1 MRISSTATATLIA
14 GAVLATGVAV
24 AGTLGATNAL
34 AGSAAPAA
42 ETTPG
47 PSQSAQ
53 PAPPAP
59 GTKPGHRFGGPGHGF
74 GRWLGGRAL
83 HGQVVVEKPGGG
95 TQTIVFQQG
104 TITAKGSDSVTVK
117 STDGFTLTWTVGPDT
132 RVSSVGGGG
141 GLAGLA
147 VGENV
152 VAAGTPSGNGA
163 ASGGSA
169 TAAML
174 AERGAMPGRFG
185 DRQKH
190 GTPAPSATAERSSTT
205 T

>member
-1 MRISSTATATLIA
+1 MRISSTAAATMIA

-34 AGSAAPAA
+34 AGSGTPAA

-47 PSQSAQ
+47 PSPSAR

-59 GTKPGHRFGGPGHGF
+59 GKMPGHRFGPGHGF
-74 GRWLGGRAL
+74 GRWFGGRAL
-83 HGQVVVEKPGGG
+83 HGQVVVDKPGGG
-95 TQTIVFQQG
+95 TETIVFQQG
-104 TITAKGSDSVTVK
+104 TITAKAGGSVTVK
-117 STDGFTLTWTVGPDT
+117 STDGFTLTWTVGSDT
-132 RVSSVGGGG
+132 RVSSVGSGG

-152 VAAGTPSGNGA
+152 VAAGTPSGKGA

-169 TAAML
+169 TAKLL
-174 AERGAMPGRFG
+174 AERGARPGRPG
-185 DRQKH
+185 DRQKN
-190 GTPAPSATAERSSTT
+190 GTPAPPPTTQNSSTNA
-205 T
+205 

>member
-1 MRISSTATATLIA
+1 MRISSTAAATLVA
-14 GAVLATGVAV
+14 GAVLATGIAV

-34 AGSAAPAA
+34 AGSATPAA

-47 PSQSAQ
+47 PSPSGR

-59 GTKPGHRFGGPGHGF
+59 GKMPGPRFGPGHGF
-74 GRWLGGRAL
+74 GRGFGGRAL

-104 TITAKGSDSVTVK
+104 AITAKGSDSVTVK
-117 STDGFTLTWTVGPDT
+117 STDGFTLTWTVGTDT
-132 RVSSVGGGG
+132 RVSSVGNGG

-147 VGENV
+147 VGESV

-169 TAAML
+169 TATML
-174 AERGAMPGRFG
+174 AERGAMPGRDG

>member
-1 MRISSTATATLIA
+1 MRISSTAAATLIA

-34 AGSAAPAA
+34 AGSATPAA

-47 PSQSAQ
+47 PSSSAQ

-59 GTKPGHRFGGPGHGF
+59 GTRPGHRFGGGHGF
-74 GRWLGGRAL
+74 GRWFGGRAL
-83 HGQVVVEKPGGG
+83 HGQVVVAKPGGG
-95 TQTIVFQQG
+95 TETIVFQQG
-104 TITAKGSDSVTVK
+104 AITAKTGDSVTVK
-117 STDGFTLTWTVGPDT
+117 STDGFTLTWTVGADT
-132 RVSSVGGGG
+132 RVNSVGSGG

-147 VGENV
+147 AGEKV
-152 VAAGTPSGNGA
+152 VAAGTPSGKGA

-169 TAAML
+169 TARLL
-174 AERGAMPGRFG
+174 AERGAMPGRAG

-190 GTPAPSATAERSSTT
+190 GTPTPSATTQSSSTNA
-205 T
+205 